1 MRALTPRRLAHTGK
15 ASLLA
20 LLCRPSIPSPTTSW
34 ARTSPSH
41 PRRCVRPGVATQ
53 ASSWDRELAAP
64 QRRNGFVILR
74 AARSPPAASHPASRK
89 TSQLDDAVACG
100 YMWRDLTWV
109 GLSPP
114 DKATSQTHGPRLRG
128 DDSGWVRAQSLAC
141 LAVDFFTGAEAG
153 TNGRDDPNS
162 PRLALAQ
169 LSQLGLLNGDFGGVK
184 AQKGES
190 DQGCVVGNRL

>member
-128 DDSGWVRAQSLAC
+128 DDNNKCRGLEQGIIQASATATGCLSGSSAPSLGATSAMKRSSERVRCSSVAQSLPTMISN
-141 LAVDFFTGAEAG
+141 VPKPPT
-153 TNGRDDPNS
+153 S
-162 PRLALAQ
+162 
-169 LSQLGLLNGDFGGVK
+169 S
-184 AQKGES
+184 
-190 DQGCVVGNRL
+190 